1 MITLFHITGCMIYV
15 DPWGKQT
22 GYEDVF
28 TKIAMCRQHYA
39 ENGLGAA
46 FVEQFISLSCP
57 YLRRLDKPCSDNKIN
72 QAPHRIAGIAACGQ
86 NCIDRR

>member
-28 TKIAMCRQHYA
+28 TKIAMCREHYTMP
-39 ENGLGAA
+39 LW
-46 FVEQFISLSCP
+46 
-57 YLRRLDKPCSDNKIN
+57 
-72 QAPHRIAGIAACGQ
+72 
-86 NCIDRR
+86 